1 MSAISFSISRWA
13 AWGPGLDSPEA
24 WAAWSRGE
32 PRADSPTEPDSSF
45 VPAGTRRRLSPL
57 ARMVFAVARGVVDDG
72 ETLPT
77 VFASRHGE
85 LDRTVELLSSIAR
98 DQDLSPTS
106 FGLSVHNAI
115 VGQWSMFRTDRSE
128 VTAIAAVEDGLELAL
143 VEAAA
148 ILGERP
154 GPVLVLFA
162 EGDTPEPY
170 TSLVSDV
177 PFRHALALRV
187 ERGADWT
194 LTREAPAGAGAG
206 ESSALVWLR
215 ANAAV
220 PTSFRHDT
228 ARVGWVWTRA

>member
-1 MSAISFSISRWA
+1 MAAISFSITRWS
-13 AWGPGLDSPEA
+13 AWAPGLDSPDA
-24 WAAWSRGE
+24 WAAWARGQT
-32 PRADSPTEPDSSF
+32 RADVPAEPDSGF

-57 ARMVFAVARGVVDDG
+57 ARMVFAVARGVVDEG
-72 ETLPT
+72 ESMPT

-115 VGQWSMFRTDRSE
+115 VGQWSMFRGDRSE
-128 VTAIAAVEDGLELAL
+128 VTAIAAVGDGLELAL
-143 VEAAA
+143 VEATA
-148 ILGERP
+148 LLQERA

-162 EGDTPEPY
+162 EGETPEPY
-170 TSLVSDV
+170 TGLVADV

-194 LTREAPAGAGAG
+194 LTRDGPRGAPSH
-206 ESSALVWLR
+206 ESAALAWLR
-215 ANAAV
+215 ANATGAAA
-220 PTSFRHDT
+220 FRHET
-228 ARVGWVWTRA
+228 ERSAWVWSRG

>member
-1 MSAISFSISRWA
+1 MASIQFAISRWS
-13 AWGPGLDSPEA
+13 AWAPGLDSAAA
-24 WAAWSRGE
+24 WAAWARGE
-32 PRADSPTEPDSSF
+32 PRADTPTEPDSSF
-45 VPAGTRRRLSPL
+45 VAAGTRRRLSPL
-57 ARMVFAVARGVVDDG
+57 ARMVFAVARDVVDEG
-72 ETLPT
+72 ESMPT

-115 VGQWSMFRTDRSE
+115 VGQWSMFRGDRSE
-128 VTAIAAVEDGLELAL
+128 VTAIAGVGDGLELAL

-148 ILGERP
+148 ILRERP

-170 TSLVSDV
+170 TAMIQDV

-187 ERGADWT
+187 ERGTEWT
-194 LTREAPAGAGAG
+194 LTRAEAAGSPDTDSA
-206 ESSALVWLR
+206 ALVWLR
-215 ANAAV
+215 ANEAGQTA
-220 PTSFRHDT
+220 FRHE
-228 ARVGWVWTRA
+228 AGRASWVWTRA